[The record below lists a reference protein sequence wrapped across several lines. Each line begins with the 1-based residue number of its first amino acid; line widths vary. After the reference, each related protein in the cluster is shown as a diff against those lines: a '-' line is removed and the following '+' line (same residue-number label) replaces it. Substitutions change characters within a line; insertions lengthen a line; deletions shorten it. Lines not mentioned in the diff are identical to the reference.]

1 MNDPVYKAILSI
13 EEFLAHAM
21 VLEHESVEHYRELAD
36 SMEVHN
42 NLEAAQL
49 FDKLRAFGERHAQE
63 VAELASGMSLPP
75 IAPWEFKWNCP
86 DVPESSCMEEAHY
99 RMDSRE
105 VLELA
110 LHNELRGR
118 DFYAHV
124 AGSSPDAD
132 VRRLAEEMAREED
145 EHVGLLRALL
155 ARTPTDRT
163 IQLEDLDPPNIP
175 E

>member
-1 MNDPVYKAILSI
+1 MNEPVYKAILST
-13 EEFLAHAM
+13 EEFLAHAL
-21 VLEHESVEHYRELAD
+21 VLEHESVEHYGELAD

-42 NLEAAQL
+42 NPEAAQL
-49 FDKLRAFGERHAQE
+49 FQRLKSFGERHAHE
-63 VAELASGMSLPP
+63 VAELAKGMSLPP

-86 DVPESSCMEEAHY
+86 DVPEASCMDEAHY

-110 LHNELRGR
+110 LHNEIRGR
-118 DFYAHV
+118 DFYAQV
-124 AGSSPDAD
+124 AQSSPDAE

-145 EHVGLLRALL
+145 EHVALLRALL
-155 ARTPTDRT
+155 ARTPGDKTV
-163 IQLEDLDPPNIP
+163 QLEDLDPPNMP